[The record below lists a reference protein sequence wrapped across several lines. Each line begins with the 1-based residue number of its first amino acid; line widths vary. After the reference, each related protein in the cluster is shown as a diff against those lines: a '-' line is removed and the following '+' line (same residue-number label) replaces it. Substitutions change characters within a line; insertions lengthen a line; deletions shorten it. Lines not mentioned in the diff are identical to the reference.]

1 MRRAGDI
8 TRLTLADSDV
18 RADGSAAYQVPRHNT
33 EAARGL
39 ITRRMPPSVHEGVD
53 LPFALLIR
61 LVADFRAGG
70 HRPSVSLF
78 TTCAT
83 SAASALVTAWLR
95 SGLQRLSV
103 TPSVGTVY
111 ASHSLK
117 SGGATSANA
126 AGVPW
131 GAIAALSATTELTL
145 AASYI
150 TALTVPSAYDRFFFA
165 RLLPR

>member
-70 HRPSVSLF
+70 HRPSVRLF
-78 TTCAT
+78 TTCAP

-95 SGLQRLSV
+95 SGLQRLRV